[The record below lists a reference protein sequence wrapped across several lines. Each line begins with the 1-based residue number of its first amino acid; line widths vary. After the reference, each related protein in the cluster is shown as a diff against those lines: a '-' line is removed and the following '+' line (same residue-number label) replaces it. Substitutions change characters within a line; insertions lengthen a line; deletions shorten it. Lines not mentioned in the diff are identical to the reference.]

1 MDTLPLPP
9 RPDLEQY
16 RKRAKALVTAA
27 NSGDPDAVKQWAD
40 DWLRALTKLLGVEV
54 TPFVQHSFERA
65 VEGIQKEVATRVT
78 RPKSE
83 GAAFTLADAQH
94 LIAQA
99 HSYNTWADLTREIE
113 GLRSDAG
120 KSDFERAADAVV
132 NGDMAGLNELLEKD
146 PGLVR
151 EHSARKHHATLLHY
165 VAANG
170 VEDFRQKTP
179 PNAVAIAQ
187 RLIVA
192 GAEVDALADTYGGD
206 TYQTTMNLLVSS
218 THPAEAGLQSKLV
231 EVLLDHG
238 AAIDGLARDSSPILT
253 ALAFGY
259 RDAADTLARRGAAIN
274 HVVVAAAVGR
284 LDLVR
289 EWVTDANTLTTAH
302 GPYIGPYW
310 VHIPDDAKGQIEMAL
325 VWACKFGRADIA
337 GFLLERGVDPASK
350 DRDDMTALHWASAR
364 GLFDIMEILL
374 VRKAPQEVR
383 NTWGGTV
390 LDSTAWFAVNAPMS
404 GVDYPRVIERLL
416 EAGADPR
423 EVYPPRTG
431 IETID
436 RVLEKYR
443 ASGRK

>member
-9 RPDLEQY
+9 RPDLNQY

-27 NSGDPDAVKQWAD
+27 NAGDPDAVRQWAD
-40 DWLRALTKLLGVEV
+40 DWIRALTKLLGVEI
-54 TPFVQHSFERA
+54 TPFVQHSFDRA
-65 VEGIQKEVATRVT
+65 VEGIRNEVAARITRA
-78 RPKSE
+78 RSE
-83 GAAFTLADAQH
+83 GATFALADAQH

-99 HSYNTWADLTREIE
+99 HSYESWADFTREIE
-113 GLRSDAG
+113 GLRSGAG
-120 KSDFERAADAVV
+120 KSEFERAADAVV
-132 NGDMAGLNELLEKD
+132 EGDMVRLNELLEKNPD
-146 PGLVR
+146 LVHER
-151 EHSARKHHATLLHY
+151 SARKHRATLLHY

-179 PNAVAIAQ
+179 PNAVEIAQ
-187 RLIVA
+187 RLINA
-192 GAEVDALADTYGGD
+192 GAEADALAETYGGG

-231 EVLLDHG
+231 ELLLDHG
-238 AAIDGLARDSSPILT
+238 ADVDGVSKDCSPILT

-289 EWVTDANTLTTAH
+289 DWVVDAYTLATAH
-302 GPYIGPYW
+302 GPYVGPYW

-325 VWACKFGRADIA
+325 VWACKFGRGDVAR
-337 GFLLERGVDPASK
+337 FLLDRGVDPASK
-350 DRDDMTALHWASAR
+350 DNDAMTALHWASAR
-364 GLFDIMEILL
+364 GLLDVMDILL
-374 VRKAPQEVR
+374 SSGAPLEVR

-390 LDSTAWFAVNAPMS
+390 LDSTAWFARNAPMP
-404 GVDYPRVIERLL
+404 GADYPRVIERLL

-423 EVYPPRTG
+423 EVYPPSTG
-431 IETID
+431 ISAID
-436 RVLEKYR
+436 SILEKYR
-443 ASGRK
+443 SSGRN

>member
-9 RPDLEQY
+9 RPDLDQY
-16 RKRAKALVTAA
+16 RKRAKALVSAA
-27 NSGDPDAVKQWAD
+27 NSGDPAAVKQWAD
-40 DWLRALTKLLGVEV
+40 EWLRALTRLLDVEI

-65 VEGIQKEVATRVT
+65 VEGIQKEVLARVT
-78 RPKSE
+78 RAKSK

-99 HSYNTWADLTREIE
+99 HSYDTWADFTRQIE

-132 NGDMAGLNELLEKD
+132 NGDLAGLDELLEKD

-151 EHSARKHHATLLHY
+151 QHSTRTHHATLLHY

-179 PNAVAIAQ
+179 PNAVEIAQ

-192 GAEVDALADTYGGD
+192 GAEVDALADTYGAD

-238 AAIDGLARDSSPILT
+238 AAIDGLAKDSSPILT

-259 RDAADTLARRGAAIN
+259 RDAADTLASRGAAIN
-274 HVVVAAAVGR
+274 HVVVASAVGR

-289 EWVTDANTLTTAH
+289 EWVMDANSLATVH
-302 GPYIGPYW
+302 GPYVGPHW
-310 VHIPDDAKGQIEMAL
+310 VHIPDDATGQIELAL
-325 VWACKFGRADIA
+325 VWACKFGRADVA
-337 GFLLERGVDPASK
+337 AFLLGRGVDPAAR
-350 DRDDMTALHWASAR
+350 DGDDMTALHWASAR
-364 GLFDIMEILL
+364 GLLDIMELL
-374 VRKAPQEVR
+374 LAGKAPLEVR

-390 LDSTAWFAVNAPMS
+390 LDSTAWFALNAPMP
-404 GVDYPRVIERLL
+404 GVEYPRVIERLL
-416 EAGADPR
+416 IAGANPR
-423 EVYPPRTG
+423 EVYPPKTG
-431 IETID
+431 IEAID
-436 RVLEKYR
+436 RILEKYR
-443 ASGRK
+443 TSGED